1 MSELLT
7 REQVERMFGVGN
19 GFKLSVWPFEIPP
32 SSAQAFLDTDAA
44 LRKECADAQQRY
56 ETQCAGTKSRMEENQ
71 QLRQRVTELEHEN
84 KNLLTCQCEQCDNS
98 LEEEAVCGN
107 CYRKSQ
113 SLLENEKENVKASC
127 QVLNEKDQ
135 QVADLTAQL
144 AQAQATIVARE
155 KEVDVMQVQRN
166 LAQDQLQ
173 QARAEIEDW
182 RQKLQKAIQP

>member
-1 MSELLT
+1 MNEPLT
-7 REQVERMFGVGN
+7 PEQHNFVTPHEHPHALDEEGRCMVCSISYAGGVLY
-19 GFKLSVWPFEIPP
+19 KQIT
-32 SSAQAFLDTDAA
+32 A
-44 LRKECADAQQRY
+44 
-56 ETQCAGTKSRMEENQ
+56 
-71 QLRQRVTELEHEN
+71 LRQRVTELEHEN